1 MSVYLNRP
9 VEPTGPEDP
18 AGSVGVAGTAGITD
32 SSRRR
37 RLPGTRWLLSGPRRR
52 RRVTLASVLV
62 LALASPLMV
71 TAVEAATNLVVGAS
85 AGQPS
90 APALV
95 RGNDWYL
102 RNTLSGGAPEVS
114 FRFGLPSDHPLFGDW
129 DGDGTA
135 TPGLFRNGQW
145 LLRNRLWGGSVDRTV
160 SFGRPGDIPVVGDWD
175 GDGDDDIAAFRAG
188 RWLFDLNLTG
198 GAEERTARFGRPTDS
213 PVAGDWNGTADGS
226 TADLPGLRRGGRWYL
241 ATEQRTGGYAGT
253 WFSYG
258 TQAGDVPVVG
268 RWQDGAGID
277 QVGVVRGLEW
287 QLRYAHST
295 GAADAWFS
303 YGQAGDFFLTRG
315 GSPASLSQPVRH
327 YTYRVGIKGDVGNQ
341 SLEHFADVARETLND
356 QRGWSLGRH
365 IRFSR
370 IHSGTPSLNIWL
382 ASPQEVAA
390 ADPIC
395 DEEWS
400 CRVGDNVYINI
411 TRWNNGTTT
420 WSSRPLSEYRQY
432 VFNHEVGH
440 WMGFGHASCPSS
452 GAAAPVMM
460 QQSINLYGCVINLW
474 PSLAEKQRAYDIHI
488 GSSSLSA
495 SLAEAEEASPEYA
508 SVE

>member
-1 MSVYLNRP
+1 MSSNP
-9 VEPTGPEDP
+9 SGSTDP
-18 AGSVGVAGTAGITD
+18 QQTTFETAGRFRW
-32 SSRRR
+32 RRT
-37 RLPGTRWLLSGPRRR
+37 PGAAWLLSGPKRRR
-52 RRVTLASVLV
+52 RIVFASVLAF
-62 LALASPLMV
+62 ALASPLMV
-71 TAVEAATNLVVGAS
+71 TAVEATTNLVTGAS
-85 AGQPS
+85 AGEAS
-90 APALV
+90 KPALV
-95 RGNDWYL
+95 RGNDWRL
-102 RNTLSGGAPEVS
+102 RTTLTEGAPEVS
-114 FRFGLPSDHPLFGDW
+114 FRFGLPTDHPLFGDW

-145 LLRNRLWGGSVDRTV
+145 LLRNRLWGGSVGQTV

-188 RWLFDLNLTG
+188 VWLFDLNLTG
-198 GAEERTARFGRPTDS
+198 GGEERTARFGKPTDS

-226 TADLPGLRRGGRWYL
+226 TADFPGLRRGGRWYL
-241 ATEQRTGGYAGT
+241 ATEQRSGGYAGT

-258 TQAGDVPVVG
+258 TQAGDIPVAG

-277 QVGVVRGLEW
+277 QVGVVRTQEW

-295 GAADAWFS
+295 GAADAWFG
-303 YGQAGDFFLTRG
+303 YGQAGDVYLTWG
-315 GSPASLSQPVRH
+315 GSPASLSQPIRH
-327 YTYRVGIKGDVGNQ
+327 YTYKVGFKGDVGNV
-341 SLEHFADVARETLND
+341 SREHFADVARETLND

-370 IHSGTPSLNIWL
+370 IYSGTANLNIWL
-382 ASPQEVAA
+382 ATPQEVAA

-411 TRWNNGTTT
+411 TRWNQGTTT

-432 VFNHEVGH
+432 IFNHEVGH
-440 WMGFGHASCPSS
+440 WMGFGHSSCPSS

-488 GSSSLSA
+488 GASSLTA
-495 SLAEAEEASPEYA
+495 SLAEAEESAGEYA